1 MSEADDLFSRSSG
14 GEPFSK
20 LAGEALRRQSQL
32 DFDIAF
38 YDAILEHGPEYID
51 VLRCQGELLSR
62 KGLHG
67 RALAI
72 DRRLAELL
80 PGDPVV
86 QYNLACSL
94 AMGGHDEE
102 SLAALE
108 AAFESGY
115 DDFEHLA
122 LDKDLDGLRANAAFH
137 ALLRRYD
144 ADL

>member
-1 MSEADDLFSRSSG
+1 MSEADDLFARSSS
-14 GEPFSK
+14 GEPFPN
-20 LAGEALRRQSQL
+20 LAGTAFRGQSQL

-38 YDAILEHGPEYID
+38 YDAILESDPEYID

-72 DRRLAELL
+72 DRRLAEIL

-94 AMGGHDEE
+94 AMGGLDEE
-102 SLAALE
+102 SLAALQAALE
-108 AAFESGY
+108 AGY

-122 LDKDLDGLRANAAFH
+122 LDKDLDGLRGNRAFQ
-137 ALLRRYD
+137 ALLRRFD